1 MATITIGHLI
11 DMALDQVQDED
22 RGLWDYQDLI
32 NWYNFGT
39 RQIVS
44 IDPRA
49 NPITVAMKL
58 AIGIKQTIPPGG
70 IALLNVIRNMGV
82 DGETPGRAIV
92 QTTLE
97 ALSRS
102 YPSYST
108 ETASATIYNW
118 MPDVADKTIFRVYPP
133 ADGTSYGEIVYGKV
147 PTILVYDAAGD
158 WQSALIGVK
167 ENYVDPLMNYLLSR
181 AFGKDTDIPGNIG
194 KAALYYGLFLT
205 GMGLPAPAQRQRQA
219 QGG

>member
-11 DMALDQVQDED
+11 DMALDQVQDEE

-39 RQIVS
+39 RRIVS

-49 NPITVAMKL
+49 NPITVAIAL
-58 AIGIKQTIPPGG
+58 ANGIKQTIPSGG
-70 IALLNVIRNMGV
+70 IAWLNVIRNMGT
-82 DGETPGRAIV
+82 DGSTPGRGIV

-133 ADGTSYGEIVYGKV
+133 ASAPSYVEIEYGKV
-147 PTILVYDAAGD
+147 PTIIVYDAAGD
-158 WQSALIGVK
+158 WQNAFIGIK
-167 ENYVDPLMNYLLSR
+167 ENYIDPLMNYLLHR
-181 AFGKDTDIPGNIG
+181 AFGKDTDIPGNIE

-205 GMGLPAPAQRQRQA
+205 GMGLPVPGQRQQQA